1 MVPIEG
7 GSVCDAGCE
16 GHGVTDQPLAVEPF
30 LRAVG
35 NVVCQSR
42 SAQRSA
48 HSATSSLSPTSA
60 TPYASSR
67 CCARVAAR

>member
-1 MVPIEG
+1 MAPIKD
-7 GSVCDAGCE
+7 GSVWDAGCE
-16 GHGVTDQPLAVEPF
+16 GHGVTHHALAVEPF
-30 LRAVG
+30 LEAVG

-42 SAQRSA
+42 AAQRIA
-48 HSATSSLSPTSA
+48 YSATSSLSPTPA